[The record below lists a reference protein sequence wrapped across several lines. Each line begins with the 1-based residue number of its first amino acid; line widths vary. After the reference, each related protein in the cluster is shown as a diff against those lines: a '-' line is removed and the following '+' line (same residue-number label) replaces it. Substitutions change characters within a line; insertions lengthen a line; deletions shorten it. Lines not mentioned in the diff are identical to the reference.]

1 MGAWEEQ
8 ELHAEAKSTQ
18 PVDVNRC
25 CFYIYICGA
34 PNGSDPAVGRGAPLW
49 RVSLIAAEDAEDVL

>member
-25 CFYIYICGA
+25 CFYIYVCGA
-34 PNGSDPAVGRGAPLW
+34 PNGYDSAVGCGALLR
-49 RVSLIAAEDAEDVL
+49 RVSLIAAEDTEDVL